1 MHVKTLEIKASQETE
16 TFIEEYAKKTAVKCI
31 KTVDGNRRLFTF
43 SDASRSKVTEAAAG
57 TAARLAVW
65 FLKPKVV
72 AKQLKNIDIS
82 EEIAAILGALTA
94 YRQSEELK
102 IAADLVKEFSI
113 INIDSAANFIWN
125 SLKEEW
131 KDLGDLAARLY
142 KQCQTKDE
150 VYELITF
157 LLGLESERSGAVRI
171 EYPDKVFL
179 DEKPFPIAAV
189 FKNSEYSLLYTALM
203 CRPESIV
210 ITSPKKF
217 SQEIVTLIKSLG
229 TRPAI

>member
-1 MHVKTLEIKASQETE
+1 MHVKTIEIKASRETE
-16 TFIEEYAKKTAVKCI
+16 AFISEFADKIAIKCI

-43 SDASRSKVTEAAAG
+43 SDASRAKVTDAAAG
-57 TAARLAVW
+57 IAARLAVW

-102 IAADLVKEFSI
+102 IAADLVKDFSI

-125 SLKEEW
+125 GLKDEW
-131 KDLGDLAARLY
+131 KNLGDLAARLY

-150 VYELITF
+150 VNELITF

-189 FKNSEYSLLYTALM
+189 FKNSEFSLLYTALM

-210 ITSPKKF
+210 IASPKKF
-217 SQEIVTLIKSLG
+217 SREIVSLIKSLG
-229 TRPAI
+229 ARPAI